1 MEKKRFWKLWLPSF
15 LFLGLVVIVIIIGWF
30 CCCHPITTILLVR
43 HAEKTMQG
51 TDPPLSDEGQVRAQT
66 LAHVTGEAGVTAI
79 YTSQYLRTQQT
90 VEPLST
96 QLSLPVIQVDSANV
110 DNLVEQILSNHAG
123 GVVVVVGHS
132 NTIPLIIEELGG
144 GPISPIQEREF
155 DNLFVITV
163 LRFNRAKVLNL
174 KYGDPI

>member
-51 TDPPLSDEGQVRAQT
+51 TDPPLSDEGQARAQT

-90 VEPLST
+90 VQEKST
-96 QLSLPVIQVDSANV
+96 RKILGSGDLFTRNSKLNTESLQWENDLETAVRSLFAVSA
-110 DNLVEQILSNHAG
+110 LK
-123 GVVVVVGHS
+123 
-132 NTIPLIIEELGG
+132 
-144 GPISPIQEREF
+144 SPRRRPYSKT
-155 DNLFVITV
+155 L
-163 LRFNRAKVLNL
+163 
-174 KYGDPI
+174 